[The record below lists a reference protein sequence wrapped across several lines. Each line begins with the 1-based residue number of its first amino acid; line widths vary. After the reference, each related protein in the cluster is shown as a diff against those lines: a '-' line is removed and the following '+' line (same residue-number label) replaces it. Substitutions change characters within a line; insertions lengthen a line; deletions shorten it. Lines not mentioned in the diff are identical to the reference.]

1 MKQYKKLQLPK
12 DSAWDRKFRW
22 GRFVHWR
29 IRHFLQGVQ
38 NIIRWI
44 PIIYKDKDWDDYY
57 ITKML
62 QKKIEHQREYLV
74 NSNRHTRVDQDNYW
88 MTVVLNL
95 IERDHEECYG
105 IEYQEYVKEDLVFN
119 DDRSITF
126 KLTEDNSDAYLYKYR
141 NALRRMI
148 KENYMNAQDKM
159 NNGRS
164 LAFLL
169 SRYNQDRCH
178 KLLYKIL
185 ERHLQSWWD

>member
-62 QKKIEHQREYLV
+62 QKKIEHQREHLV